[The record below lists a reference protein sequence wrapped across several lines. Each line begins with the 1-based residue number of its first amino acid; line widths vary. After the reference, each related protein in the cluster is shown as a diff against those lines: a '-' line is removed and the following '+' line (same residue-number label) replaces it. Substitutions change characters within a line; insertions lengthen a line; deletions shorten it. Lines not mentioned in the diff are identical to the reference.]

1 MPGYSKKS
9 TNNNFFTD
17 TGMVN
22 NNFFTDTGMVLRSDM
37 YLSVTISCD
46 VFQDCWELNVDG
58 VIEKKISKLC

>member
-17 TGMVN
+17 TGMV
-22 NNFFTDTGMVLRSDM
+22 LRSNM

-46 VFQDCWELNVDG
+46 VFQDCWELNVDS

>member
-17 TGMVN
+17 TGMV
-22 NNFFTDTGMVLRSDM
+22 LRSNM